1 MLDIKNEIKKHLRLG
16 HDMAPEAETI
26 ANIEAGIDFQGAKLW
41 ILILAI
47 FVASLGLNTNS
58 TAVII
63 GAMLISPLMG
73 PIIGMGLSLG
83 LSDLEMLKRSFRS
96 YAVATVFSVG
106 TATLY
111 FLLTPFDEVQSEL
124 LARTS
129 PTIYDVLIALCGGL
143 AGIIALGSK
152 SQRGGNVIPGVAIA
166 TALMPP
172 LCTVGFGLAT
182 ANWLFALGAF
192 YLYLINTVFISLAT
206 YIGAAFIMKFKKR
219 QYLDKQVE
227 LKYKR
232 IYMAVIVFAVIPSI
246 FLTFMM
252 VKRSIFEQH
261 AHAFCHDLMHWEN
274 TRMIAHDVDYKKQ
287 NIHVVLMGEEIDSVE
302 INKLHEQLPNY
313 KLEGITLDLVQ
324 GTSGLREDDIERLVK
339 ANQDNLL
346 ASTQMIELDEKR
358 IKELEG
364 ELEEYRELNDAAVK
378 LLPEMRVFYP
388 QVSGVSV
395 SQGRSAYMTDS
406 VMRDSVLTFV
416 VLKVDGKMGKNDTEK
431 LGNWLKKRINRDNL
445 YLVTD
450 L

>member
-1 MLDIKNEIKKHLRLG
+1 MLDIRNEIKKHLRLG
-16 HDMAPEAETI
+16 HDMAPEKETI
-26 ANIEAGIDFQGAKLW
+26 SNIEAGIDFQGAKLW

-83 LSDLEMLKRSFRS
+83 ISDIDMLKRSFRS
-96 YAVATVFSVG
+96 YGVATLFSVG

-111 FLLTPFDEVQSEL
+111 FLITPFDEVQSEL

-206 YIGAAFIMKFKKR
+206 YLGAAFIMKFKKR
-219 QYLDKQVE
+219 QYLDKQIE

-232 IYMAVIVFAVIPSI
+232 IYMAVIVFAVIPSVI
-246 FLTFMM
+246 LTFLM
-252 VKRSIFEQH
+252 VQRSIFEQH
-261 AHAFCHDLMHWEN
+261 AHAFCHDHMIWDN
-274 TRMIAHDVDYKKQ
+274 TRMISHDVDFEKK

-302 INKLHEQLPNY
+302 INRLNTLLQDY
-313 KLEGITLDLVQ
+313 KLEGAKLDIVQ
-324 GTSGLREDDIERLVK
+324 GTKGLREEDIQRLVQADK
-339 ANQDNLL
+339 ENLL
-346 ASTQMIELDEKR
+346 KSSEMLAVDEKR
-358 IKELEG
+358 IKELEQ
-364 ELEEYRELNDAAVK
+364 ELEEYRALNDAAVN
-378 LLPEMRVFYP
+378 LLPEIRVFYP
-388 QVSGVSV
+388 QVSGISV
-395 SQGRSAYMTDS
+395 SRGRAAVMNDTVMKDS
-406 VMRDSVLTFV
+406 MLTFV
-416 VLKVDGKMGKNDTEK
+416 VLKVNGKIGKSETDK
-431 LGNWLKKRINRDNL
+431 LGEWLKKRISKNNI
-445 YLVTD
+445 YMVTD
-450 L
+450 